1 MNFALSPEVLLRLG
15 LAFGAGILLGI
26 ERESHGRGA
35 GLRTT
40 ALVCLAACVAMVIS
54 DTFYVTSFQLAGT
67 GAGWHPD
74 PARLAAGVLSGMG
87 FLGAGVV
94 MRQNHVIKGVTTAA
108 VLWFATVIGLAFG
121 TGSYALGLAGLAL
134 AMLTLLGLP
143 YVEQYV
149 QNDWYSTL
157 TVAVREP
164 GGASL
169 EAISEVLARHQL
181 KLKSMELA
189 YDLAAGTRKILG
201 QVKYKKGDL
210 VSLPSRLSAELARL
224 PGVLQIEW
232 K

>member
-1 MNFALSPEVLLRLG
+1 MSFELSPEVLMRLG

-54 DTFYVTSFQLAGT
+54 DSFYVTSFQLG
-67 GAGWHPD
+67 GSGWHPD

-149 QNDWYSTL
+149 QNDWYSSL
-157 TVAVREP
+157 VVAVREP

-169 EAISEVLARHQL
+169 EAITEVLARHQL
-181 KLKSMELA
+181 KLKSMELE
-189 YDLAAGTRKILG
+189 YDLAAGTRRFLG

-210 VSLPSRLSAELARL
+210 VGLPSRLGEELAHL